1 MRHLF
6 FVCFSFFVQFNS
18 IQTSARVDDRKRI
31 VFTLNDT
38 CKQLVCVEFFLSR
51 KSSLKLAD
59 DANAV
64 THVLTSNKGEKMTFK
79 AFHVSCNSLISFRE
93 EITSHSIG
101 KDVLI
106 RG

>member
-101 KDVLI
+101 KDDLI

>member
-38 CKQLVCVEFFLSR
+38 CKQLLCVEFFLSR

-64 THVLTSNKGEKMTFK
+64 THVLTSNKGEKD
-79 AFHVSCNSLISFRE
+79 
-93 EITSHSIG
+93 
-101 KDVLI
+101 DV
-106 RG
+106 